1 MEADVGAL
9 LERATPLAN
18 VELHRGGYVPDTDE
32 EHALRRS
39 SREISAKVFA
49 IDSEMQRLSVLR
61 GKLSGQLELNRA
73 LLAPVR
79 RLPNEILFKI
89 FTYYAHPIGFFT
101 PFLITRTVACVSRA
115 WRAAARGTPEL
126 WTSISSRTAGL
137 TGILPL
143 QLAHPISDDAALQH
157 FTQALDAC
165 ASRWQFISFHGSCDF
180 LRKEPR
186 RSLRSLEAAA
196 VTIDGPPKGD
206 VLDFLADAPALKDL
220 KVVFNYLESEL
231 PETFIVPS
239 FPELTIFPT
248 LTHLSLSFDSR
259 LRLDMICP
267 ALDTCRGTLLSL
279 TLSMAI
285 ESEWGMIMGGW
296 IVPITM
302 TALAVIK
309 LGQACYEV
317 LEYIDTPALQEITI
331 HDVSED
337 MRSPVPALTEFAS
350 RTHPRGTLTTL
361 NLWNIEMDDE
371 ASESLLLCFD
381 EWGGLQ
387 ELSVVEPENHT
398 PMMPDWAFEHLQC
411 NADEVPTLP
420 NLKAFSLTARP
431 RRPWNAYKGAL
442 EAMILS
448 RESAMECASEA
459 VVALERVDLRVKYV
473 RGFPSADSEVMQWVL
488 TNDPAITLGHPK
500 SVQCFIEAIAHN
512 PSVKLSLEHVHL
524 VAPEHP
530 DDRSAM
536 LHALLAL
543 FSITRSA
550 YTRLTP
556 RLTCIYAH
564 GPWTPAETRVLSD
577 LTHSPPSRLRA
588 LLPRE
593 HPLVHVVHRTV
604 SRVRAA
610 HPGPSPRRPTAQEK
624 IRDALSRVAHLH
636 VKRRARHTSMAHAH
650 EMAMRSEE
658 EISRSTFDT
667 RETRRAL
674 TSALGHLTRSK
685 TSRNSSKSKARRTVP
700 AAAPWFVSTRRAT
713 APVVE
718 ARRNARPSLSIAPA
732 MRRITS
738 GNAPRRLSISA
749 YFPVRRGSLSSFF
762 PLSTPRLSFS
772 LPCPPESVTLIVVDQ
787 TMKVGQ
793 TLGARAV
800 TVLTAW
806 PLYLILFSLFLAYRT
821 LLLYGSH

>member
-32 EHALRRS
+32 EYALRRS
-39 SREISAKVFA
+39 SREISAKMLA
-49 IDSEMQRLSVLR
+49 IDSEIQMLSVLR
-61 GKLSGQLELNRA
+61 GKLSGQLELNQA

-115 WRAAARGTPEL
+115 WRAAARGTPGL
-126 WTSISSRTAGL
+126 WTSISSRTADM
-137 TGILPL
+137 TGMLPL
-143 QLAHPISDDAALQH
+143 QLSHPVSDDAALQH
-157 FTQALDAC
+157 FTQALDTY
-165 ASRWQFISFHGSCDF
+165 ASRWQFISFHGSCST

-186 RSLRSLEAAA
+186 RSLPSLEAAA
-196 VTIDGPPKGD
+196 VTIVGPPTGD

-231 PETFIVPS
+231 PETFMVPS

-248 LTHLSLSFDSR
+248 LTHLSLSFNSC

-267 ALDTCRGTLLSL
+267 ALDTCRGTLISL

-285 ESEWGMIMGGW
+285 DSGWGMVLGGW

-302 TALAVIK
+302 TALATIE
-309 LGQACYEV
+309 LGSACYEV
-317 LEYIDTPALQEITI
+317 LEHIDTPALQEITI
-331 HDVSED
+331 RDVSED
-337 MRSPVPALTEFAS
+337 MRSPFPALTEFAS
-350 RTHPRGTLTTL
+350 RTHPSGTLTRL
-361 NLWNIEMDDE
+361 NLWNIEEEDE
-371 ASESLLLCFD
+371 TSDSLLLCLD

-387 ELSVVEPENHT
+387 ELCVVEPENHA
-398 PMMPDWAFEHLQC
+398 PMMPDWAFKHLQC
-411 NADEVPTLP
+411 AADEVPTLP

-431 RRPWNAYKGAL
+431 RRPWNAYKAAL

-459 VVALERVDLRVKYV
+459 VVALERVDLKVDYV
-473 RGFPSADSEVMQWVL
+473 RGFPPADSKIMQWVL
-488 TNDPAITLGHPK
+488 TNDPAITLAHPK

-512 PSVKLSLEHVHL
+512 PAVQLSLEHVHL

-530 DDRSAM
+530 EDRSAM

-564 GPWTPAETRVLSD
+564 GPWTPAETRMLAD

-604 SRVRAA
+604 AHVRAA
-610 HPGPSPRRPTAQEK
+610 HPPAPRRPTTQEK

-636 VKRRARHTSMAHAH
+636 LKRRAQHTSMAHAH
-650 EMAMRSEE
+650 EMAMRSDE
-658 EISRSTFDT
+658 EISRSAFDT
-667 RETRRAL
+667 REMRRTFTNAL
-674 TSALGHLTRSK
+674 AHLTRSK
-685 TSRNSSKSKARRTVP
+685 ASRNPKPKARTVP

-713 APVVE
+713 ALVVE
-718 ARRNARPSLSIAPA
+718 ARRNARPSRAIAPA
-732 MRRITS
+732 MRRIAS
-738 GNAPRRLSISA
+738 GNSPRRLSISA

-762 PLSTPRLSFS
+762 PLSAPMLSFS
-772 LPCPPESVTLIVVDQ
+772 LPCPPETVTLIVVDQ

-793 TLGARAV
+793 TLGTRAV
-800 TVLTAW
+800 SVWTAW